1 MKKIFFITGVAMATA
16 GFAQKVNNKLSFLKG
31 QKLEAVVQTDKISTI
46 ELMGQSMDTKA
57 TSTVNEVW
65 DVQHADKNG
74 ATLRH
79 TIKRM
84 QFEASNPMGQA
95 QSFDSDKDTDR
106 NGEIGKLLQRNLK
119 TTYTI
124 TVDGS
129 GKITSVQQDDTASKN
144 KTGADMGDL
153 VSSQLGMNMLTPK
166 KGDAS
171 AFKIL
176 PDKEVGVGDTWTD
189 SSSTGGQKRKTTYT
203 VKSITDKEIILD
215 FTEQLNINTTQ
226 QIMPGM
232 DAKIVA
238 TDKSAGIITLDKASG
253 LLKQKTATMEEEG
266 SMEAQ
271 GQTIPMKGK
280 TNITMTVKP
289 E

>member
-16 GFAQKVNNKLSFLKG
+16 GFAQKVNNKLSFQKG
-31 QKLEAVVQTDKISTI
+31 QKLEAVVQTEKTSTI

-57 TSTVNEVW
+57 TSTINEVW
-65 DVQHADKNG
+65 DVQNADKNG
-74 ATLRH
+74 ATIQH

-84 QFEASNPMGQA
+84 QFEASNPMGQS
-95 QSFDSDKDTDR
+95 QSFDSDKEADR
-106 NGEIGKLLQRNLK
+106 NGEIGKLLQKNLK

-124 TVDGS
+124 TVDGA
-129 GKITSVQQDDTASKN
+129 GKIISVQSDDTASKN
-144 KTGADMGDL
+144 KNGADMGDL
-153 VSSQLGMNMLTPK
+153 VSAQLGMNMLIPK
-166 KGDAS
+166 TGDAS

-176 PDKEVGVGDTWTD
+176 PDKEVGIGDTWTD
-189 SSSTGGQKRKTTYT
+189 SSSTEGQKRTTSYT
-203 VKSITDKEIILD
+203 VKSITDKDIILD
-215 FTEQLNINTTQ
+215 YTEQLNINTTQ

-232 DAKIVA
+232 DAKIIA
-238 TDKSAGIITLDKASG
+238 TDKSTGAITLDRATG

-280 TNITMTVKP
+280 TKITMTVKP
-289 E
+289 A

>member
-1 MKKIFFITGVAMATA
+1 MKKIFFITSVAMATA
-16 GFAQKVNNKLSFLKG
+16 GFAQKVNNKLHFQKG
-31 QKLEAVVQTDKISTI
+31 QKLEAVVQTDKTSTI

-65 DVQHADKNG
+65 DVQNADKNG
-74 ATLRH
+74 ATIRH
-79 TIKRM
+79 TIKRV
-84 QFEASNPMGQA
+84 QFEASNMGQS
-95 QSFDSDKDTDR
+95 QSFDSDKDADR
-106 NGEIGKLLQRNLK
+106 NGEIGKLLQKNLK
-119 TTYTI
+119 SAYTI

-153 VSSQLGMNMLTPK
+153 VSSQLGMNMMAPK
-166 KGDAS
+166 AGDAS

-176 PDKEVGVGDTWTD
+176 PDKEAGIGDSWTD
-189 SSSTGGQKRKTTYT
+189 TASGQGQKRRTTYT
-203 VKSITDKEIILD
+203 VKSITDKDIVLD
-215 FTEQLNINTTQ
+215 YTELININTTQ

-238 TDKSAGIITLDKASG
+238 TDKTTGTVTLDRATG
-253 LLKQKTATMEEEG
+253 LLKQKTAIMEEEG

-271 GQTIPMKGK
+271 GQTIPVKGK
-280 TNITMTVKP
+280 TNITVTVKP